1 MTVFMEIIERK
12 IEKLILDKVQAN
24 KVIVISGARRV
35 GKTFLIKKILQ
46 ECNFEYLFLNGED
59 LNTHLLLSKRSVE
72 NYRQVLGSRKLLVI
86 DEAQKVPEIGEIL
99 KLMVDEIEGLHIIAS
114 GSSALD
120 LFNQTGEPLTGR
132 KYSYTLFPFC
142 EAEYDNAENKVS
154 KPDKL
159 KQRLVF
165 GNYPELLH
173 IPDNSDKKQ
182 YIAEIINSYLL
193 KDILLFENIKNS
205 SKIIN
210 LLRLIAF
217 QIGSE
222 VSYQELGKQLSI
234 SKNTVEKYLDL
245 LSKVFIIHKV
255 EGFSRN
261 LRKEISKSSRW
272 YFYDNGIRNAI
283 VANFNHLVVRNDI
296 GLLWENYMIS
306 ERIKFQQYNRM
317 IVNNYFWRTYDQQEI
332 DWVEERDG
340 TLFAY
345 EFKWGEK
352 KVKTPGAWS
361 RAYPESEFFVITP
374 TNYHDWLIA

>member
-99 KLMVDEIEGLHIIAS
+99 KLMVDEIEGLHIIVS

-283 VANFNHLVVRNDI
+283 VANFNQLVVRNDI

-306 ERIKFQQYNRM
+306 ERIKFQQYHRM

>member
-1 MTVFMEIIERK
+1 MTVFMKIIERK

-46 ECNFEYLFLNGED
+46 VCNFEYLFLNGED

-99 KLMVDEIEGLHIIAS
+99 KLMVDEIEGLHIIVS

-283 VANFNHLVVRNDI
+283 VANFNQLVVRNDI

-306 ERIKFQQYNRM
+306 ERIKFQQYHRM

-340 TLFAY
+340 TLFGY

>member
-99 KLMVDEIEGLHIIAS
+99 KLMVDEIEGLHIIVS

-205 SKIIN
+205 TKIIN

-283 VANFNHLVVRNDI
+283 VANFNQLVVRNDI

>member
-99 KLMVDEIEGLHIIAS
+99 KLMVDEIEGLHIIVS

-283 VANFNHLVVRNDI
+283 VANFNQLVVRNDI